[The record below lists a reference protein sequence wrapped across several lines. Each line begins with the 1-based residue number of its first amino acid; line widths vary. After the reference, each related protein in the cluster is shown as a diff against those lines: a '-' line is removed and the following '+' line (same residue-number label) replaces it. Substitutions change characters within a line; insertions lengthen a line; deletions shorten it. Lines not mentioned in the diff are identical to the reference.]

1 MSTALTVRY
10 IAYGLYFVSLVY
22 AILVV
27 LPIFIGNK
35 PIKSSSGS
43 KSGGGFSELM
53 GVISDWAQKSDVYE
67 ANQGHSRRVADIARQ
82 IGEKYGLTKEELDVI
97 ECASLLHDVGQIEN
111 FDFINELRELE
122 FAERIGLEGHTLIG
136 EDFVKQ
142 IANVGNAGLWV
153 RWHHERWDGLGYPD
167 QLSGEMIPLPVR
179 IISVADAYDALTHDR
194 PHRVAL
200 STEDALRELQKM
212 SGIMFDPNV
221 IQVFM
226 SIDSDVDASRSLEV

>member
-1 MSTALTVRY
+1 MSTAETVRY

-35 PIKSSSGS
+35 PIKSSTGS
-43 KSGGGFSELM
+43 KTGGGLSDLM
-53 GVISDWAQKSDVYE
+53 NIINEWAQKSDAYE
-67 ANQGHSRRVADIARQ
+67 SNQGHSRRVADIARQ
-82 IGEKYGLTKEELDVI
+82 IGEKYGLTRDELDVI
-97 ECASLLHDVGQIEN
+97 ECASLLHDSGQIEN
-111 FDFINELRELE
+111 FDFINESREIE
-122 FAERIGLEGHTLIG
+122 FGERIKLESHTLIG

-142 IANVGNAGLWV
+142 IANLGNAGLWV

-194 PHRVAL
+194 PHRAAL
-200 STEDALRELQKM
+200 STEDALRELQRM
-212 SGIMFDPNV
+212 SGIIFDPNV

-226 SIDSDVDASRSLEV
+226 SIDSEADASRSLEV